1 MVVGALTYF
10 DTVLILTRG
19 GPGDATTIVPFLMY
33 RTGFQAFDLGYAS
46 AVATALVI
54 TATAVSLL
62 LVRLTGFSKM
72 RSTREGYEH
81 IRAPPTPRQHPGR
94 GRRLPLAGHRG
105 RAAVHPGGLHRA
117 VPFLLSGER
126 TALAAR
132 RVHPGQLP
140 PVLEGDFPRYLL
152 NTLIVTVACAAI
164 VIVLAV
170 TVAYSIIRTRTRLSR
185 RVFQIFLLGLAIPS
199 QAVIIPIYLIITE
212 LQLYDTLLAIILPT
226 AAFSLPVSV
235 LILVGSMRDIEEEQ
249 YESMALDG
257 AGPAR
262 VLWQLV
268 VPMTRGGISTVGVFS
283 ALGAWNGFLFP
294 LILTQSRENRV
305 LTLGLYDYIGE
316 FRVDIPALLA
326 AVVLSIVPIF
336 TAYLFA
342 RRQLI
347 NG

>member
-1 MVVGALTYF
+1 MSTSARRRRRANIPAGTA
-10 DTVLILTRG
+10 
-19 GPGDATTIVPFLMY
+19 AFLW
-33 RTGFQAFDLGYAS
+33 
-46 AVATALVI
+46 LVI
-54 TATAVSLL
+54 V
-62 LVRLTGFSKM
+62 
-72 RSTREGYEH
+72 
-81 IRAPPTPRQHPGR
+81 
-94 GRRLPLAGHRG
+94 
-105 RAAVHPGGLHRA
+105 A
-117 VPFLLSGER
+117 VPLYILVASTVQSRSSYLENGPLSLPGEF
-126 TALAAR
+126 TLDSYR
-132 RVHPGQLP
+132 R
-140 PVLEGDFPRYLL
+140 VLEGDFPRYLL

-347 NG
+347 NGLMGVGGR

>member
-1 MVVGALTYF
+1 MSGTG
-10 DTVLILTRG
+10 DT
-19 GPGDATTIVPFLMY
+19 
-33 RTGFQAFDLGYAS
+33 
-46 AVATALVI
+46 
-54 TATAVSLL
+54 
-62 LVRLTGFSKM
+62 
-72 RSTREGYEH
+72 RSTSRRPAAWR
-81 IRAPPTPRQHPGR
+81 RAN
-94 GRRLPLAGHRG
+94 LPAGA
-105 RAAVHPGGLHRA
+105 AAVLWLAIVA
-117 VPFLLSGER
+117 VPLYILVASTVQSRSTYLENGPLSLPTEF
-126 TALAAR
+126 TLDSYR
-132 RVHPGQLP
+132 R
-140 PVLEGDFPRYLL
+140 VLEGDFPRYLL
-152 NTLIVTVACAAI
+152 NTLIVTVSCAAL

-170 TVAYSIIRTRTRLSR
+170 TVAYSVIRTRSRTSR
-185 RVFQIFLLGLAIPS
+185 RIFQLFLLGLAIPS
-199 QAVIIPIYLIITE
+199 QAVIIPVYLMITE

-257 AGPAR
+257 ASPAR

-283 ALGAWNGFLFP
+283 ALGAWNGFMFP

-347 NG
+347 NGLMGVGGR